1 MQAHNFL
8 TSAQQCPYAGGPA
21 VYQARALL
29 DMLDTLILYDDVA
42 VCQEAGIYRLG
53 KTESFLQ
60 NRQYVQVYP
69 NPATDEVFIRVEGVK
84 EEKINLSIF
93 DAQGRLCLS
102 EQVQQALSQ
111 SSSTHVLAVSSLK
124 DGYYIIH
131 VQTDSFRQQFKF
143 TIIR

>member
-1 MQAHNFL
+1 MQAHDFL

-53 KTESFLQ
+53 KTESSLR
-60 NRQYVQVYP
+60 NRQNVQVYP

-84 EEKINLSIF
+84 EEKINLAIF

-102 EQVQQALSQ
+102 EQNSKPATGAVWSQ
-111 SSSTHVLAVSSLK
+111 RINVIGLK
-124 DGYYIIH
+124 DGYYIIQ
-131 VQTDSFRQQFKF
+131 VNTDTYKQQFKL
-143 TIIR
+143 TLIR